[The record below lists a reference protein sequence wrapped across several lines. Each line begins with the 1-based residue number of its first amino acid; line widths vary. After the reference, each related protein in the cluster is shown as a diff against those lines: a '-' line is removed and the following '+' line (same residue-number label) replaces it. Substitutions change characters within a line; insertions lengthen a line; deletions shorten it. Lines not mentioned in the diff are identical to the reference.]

1 MNNHDNIGLTHLII
15 KMNNHLIYLLI
26 SYNNKKMNNNNINL
40 SDKIIKININNNIIL
55 SYI

>member
-1 MNNHDNIGLTHLII
+1 MNNHDNIGLSHLII